1 MDHLHSMNLM
11 GLQVLIGVAAV
22 PDSQGLV
29 LPPRPCPCGS
39 CSALKQ
45 PQPEVY
51 PTINAPGLMHQ
62 LFDAQAHGLIACNFP
77 SRQNI

>member
-11 GLQVLIGVAAV
+11 GLQIPIGVAAV

-51 PTINAPGLMHQ
+51 PTINAPG
-62 LFDAQAHGLIACNFP
+62 
-77 SRQNI
+77 